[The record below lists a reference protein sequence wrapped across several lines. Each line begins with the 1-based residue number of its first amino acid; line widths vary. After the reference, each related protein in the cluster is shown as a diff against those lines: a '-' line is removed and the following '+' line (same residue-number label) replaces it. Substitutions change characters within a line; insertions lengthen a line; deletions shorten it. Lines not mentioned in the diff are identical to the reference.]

1 MFRDIAVPL
10 IGGGDDEHLLE
21 VALSLAGHFDAR
33 LSPLQIVELPRPLH
47 AAWSSTADPAMEAIH
62 ARYRAAASRLA
73 ERTRQ
78 HLRGREGQHA
88 EVRVIEALYDTAW
101 EVAAKEVRC
110 ADLAIVSRPGYG
122 HPMLGEVAR
131 GVASLLLEAGRPI
144 LVVPDKTRLELPL
157 GLAVVAWRSS
167 REATRAAHD
176 ALPFLRS
183 SASVDILAYDDEAPD
198 GSGHQPPGQALLTHL
213 QHHGIQARFHSRES
227 SGIDIA
233 SLILSHAQKNGAG
246 LVVAGGYGHSRLR
259 EWVIGGV
266 TRELLATASIP
277 LLVSH

>member
-1 MFRDIAVPL
+1 MFRDIAVPMV
-10 IGGGDDEHLLE
+10 GGGDDEHLLE
-21 VALSLAGHFDAR
+21 VALSLASHFDAC
-33 LSPLQIVELPRPLH
+33 LSPLQIVELPKPLH
-47 AAWSSTADPAMEAIH
+47 DAWSGTTDPAMEAIH
-62 ARYRAAASRLA
+62 ARRRAAASGLA

-78 HLRGREGQHA
+78 RLRGKEGQHA
-88 EVRVIEALYDTAW
+88 EVRVVEALYTTAW
-101 EVAAKEVRC
+101 EAAAEEVRC
-110 ADLAIVSRPGYG
+110 ADLAIVSRPEYG
-122 HPMLGEVAR
+122 HPMVSEFAR

-144 LVVPDKTRLELPL
+144 LVVPEKTRLELPL
-157 GLAVVAWRSS
+157 GLVVVAWRST
-167 REATRAAHD
+167 REATRALHD
-176 ALPFLRS
+176 ALPFLRL
-183 SASVDILAYDDEAPD
+183 SASVDILVYDDQAPD
-198 GSGHQPPGQALLTHL
+198 LQQPGQALLTHL
-213 QHHGIQARFHSRES
+213 QHHGIQARFYSRES